1 MQSWIPVQ
9 AAVMA
14 NLSTDFIWT
23 ASLIKHQQ
31 MRLDYTGLPIVATI
45 EGKWF
50 PFRQANSGTTVS
62 MRQDRF
68 GGWQPPE
75 ITNTADLIN
84 SFLQEGPASV
94 CEPTLN
100 KGQGDTTPV
109 PQPPPKPQPIDP
121 PGGRCDPPLSST
133 PPNRVKTE

>member
-1 MQSWIPVQ
+1 M
-9 AAVMA
+9 
-14 NLSTDFIWT
+14 
-23 ASLIKHQQ
+23 KYQQ
-31 MRLDYTGLPIVATI
+31 MKVDYTGLPIVSTV

-50 PFRQANSGTTVS
+50 PFRQANLGTTVS

-75 ITNTADLIN
+75 VNNTADLIN

-94 CEPTLN
+94 LEPTLN

-109 PQPPPKPQPIDP
+109 PQPLQ
-121 PGGRCDPPLSST
+121 
-133 PPNRVKTE
+133 KT